1 MILVTGGLGMIGA
14 HTARA
19 LADLGEQVVVTSHRR
34 TDVPAFLDG
43 RVLVETLDVT
53 DRDAVLELGRRHQIR
68 DIVHLAGT
76 IPGDDPVAFFGNEM
90 AGLFAVLDA
99 ARAWKVRRL
108 AVASSLG
115 VYAGRPE
122 VPWTEDLALPTV
134 PSPHLIVGFK
144 KAAEPIVL
152 NGLLGTGIQPV
163 LLRIGS
169 IWGPLFDP
177 YSPFEGIVTYL
188 SALLRGERPAP
199 LEPHGGGDVCY
210 APDAGRAIALLMTA
224 PELRHD
230 VYNVSS
236 GTTYH
241 NRELVDALRAI
252 DPTWPLELRSA
263 TRAEPDPIPHLEVTR
278 LCDETGFAPAYDLP
292 HAIADYLTWRRTH
305 SR

>member
-19 LADLGEQVVVTSHRR
+19 LTDLGRQVVVTAHKR

-43 RVLVETLDVT
+43 RVAVEALDVT
-53 DRDAVLELGRRHQIR
+53 DRDAVRELGRRHDIR

-76 IPGDDPVAFFGNEM
+76 VPGEDPIAFFRNDM
-90 AGLFAVLDA
+90 AGLFALLDA
-99 ARAWKVRRL
+99 AREWKVRRF
-108 AVASSLG
+108 AVAGSLG

-152 NGLLGTGIQPV
+152 NALLDTDIQPV

-177 YSPFEGIVTYL
+177 FSPFEGIVTYI
-188 SALLRGERPAP
+188 SALLRGQRPAP
-199 LEPHGGGDVCY
+199 LDPHGGGDGCY

-224 PELRHD
+224 PDLRHD
-230 VYNVSS
+230 VYNVS
-236 GTTYH
+236 GGQTYR
-241 NRELVDALRAI
+241 NQELVDALRAI
-252 DPTWPLELRSA
+252 NPAWPLEVQPGTS
-263 TRAEPDPIPHLEVTR
+263 EPQPIPHLDVTR
-278 LCDETGFAPAYDLP
+278 LRAETGFVPAYDLP
-292 HAIADYLTWRRTH
+292 EAIADYLTWRRTH